1 MLVNCCEHIMTRHG
15 GLDNYTATIPKINTG
30 TIKDT
35 FAYLFGDRIGVDD
48 VASRVEQS
56 SCVEYC

>member
-1 MLVNCCEHIMTRHG
+1 MTRHG
-15 GLDNYTATIPKINTG
+15 GLDHYTATIPKINTG

-56 SCVEYC
+56 STGACVEYC